1 MNKIIGLNDIARL
14 DLNLATSFL
23 AIWEERSVSRA
34 ALRLNLSQSALSG
47 SLARLRGITG
57 DPLFVRSRMGMEPTP
72 RAIAMAPVLSAALD
86 RMSEALAPLPPF
98 APGGIAR
105 ALVVGMSDDFMLACG
120 PALVRRLLAE
130 APQASVIFRQ
140 CNSQTAAAMLES
152 REIDMAMIAGGRGR
166 GQTIRHQAIG
176 RSSYLC
182 LGDGDALAPHLP
194 LTLEG
199 YTALP
204 HVLVSFSGRS
214 GIIDEALQDL
224 GRKRRIITALTQFAA
239 LPPFLQD
246 SGWIATLPGHAAR
259 ALARST
265 GLSTFAPPLTLA
277 PYEVRLCWRRDGDA
291 DPISQW
297 LRGLLADVWQGLN
310 PPE

>member
-1 MNKIIGLNDIARL
+1 MKKIIGLNDIARL

-47 SLARLRGITG
+47 SLARLRAITE

-86 RMSEALAPLPPF
+86 RMSEALTPLTPF
-98 APGGIAR
+98 VPEGVAR

-140 CNSQTAAAMLES
+140 CNSRTAAAMLES
-152 REIDMAMIAGGRGR
+152 REIDMAMIAGGKGR
-166 GQTIRHQAIG
+166 GQAIRYQAIG
-176 RSSYLC
+176 QSSYLC
-182 LGDGDALAPHLP
+182 LADPIAHAAPP
-194 LTLEG
+194 TLED
-199 YTALP
+199 YIALP
-204 HVLVSFSGRS
+204 HVLVSYSGRS
-214 GIIDEALQDL
+214 GLIDEALQAL
-224 GRKRRIITALTQFAA
+224 GRKRRVITALTQFAA
-239 LPPFLQD
+239 LPPFLQG
-246 SGWIATLPGHAAR
+246 SGWIATLPTHAAL

-265 GLSTFAPPLTLA
+265 GLATFAPPLALE
-277 PYEVRLCWRRDGDA
+277 PYEVTLCWRRDGDA
-291 DPISQW
+291 DPVSQW
-297 LRGLLADVWQGLN
+297 LRGLMAEVWQGL
-310 PPE
+310 

>member
-1 MNKIIGLNDIARL
+1 MKKIIGLNDIARL

-47 SLARLRGITG
+47 SLARLRAITE

-86 RMSEALAPLPPF
+86 RMSEALTPLTPF
-98 APGGIAR
+98 VPEGVAR

-152 REIDMAMIAGGRGR
+152 REIDMAMIAGGKGR
-166 GQTIRHQAIG
+166 GQAIRYQAIG
-176 RSSYLC
+176 QSSYLC
-182 LGDGDALAPHLP
+182 LADPIAHAAPP
-194 LTLEG
+194 TLED
-199 YTALP
+199 YIALP
-204 HVLVSFSGRS
+204 HVLVSYSGRS
-214 GIIDEALQDL
+214 GLIDEALQAL
-224 GRKRRIITALTQFAA
+224 GRKRRVITALTQFAA
-239 LPPFLQD
+239 LPPFLQG
-246 SGWIATLPGHAAR
+246 SGWIATLPTHAAL

-265 GLSTFAPPLTLA
+265 GLATFAPPLALD
-277 PYEVRLCWRRDGDA
+277 PYEVTLCWRRDGDA
-291 DPISQW
+291 DPVSQW
-297 LRGLLADVWQGLN
+297 LRGLMADVWQGL
-310 PPE
+310 